1 VLFLLTQDIPHK
13 KVYTRSER
21 AKLAAAAIA
30 VVKRSDLVHTDCFL
44 LHEPVSVICVLLLNT
59 ASHTAPH
66 TVHIPYVSMLDDSTC
81 AWAAL

>member
-44 LHEPVSVICVLLLNT
+44 LHEPVSDCSQSI
-59 ASHTAPH
+59 SHTAH
-66 TVHIPYVSMLDDSTC
+66 AVHSVPQSCSIMRQARVYV
-81 AWAAL
+81 

>member
-1 VLFLLTQDIPHK
+1 VTLLLVTQDIPHK

-44 LHEPVSVICVLLLNT
+44 LHEPVSNCHITT
-59 ASHTAPH
+59 ASFTLY
-66 TVHIPYVSMLDDSTC
+66 VHISSMSQ
-81 AWAAL
+81 